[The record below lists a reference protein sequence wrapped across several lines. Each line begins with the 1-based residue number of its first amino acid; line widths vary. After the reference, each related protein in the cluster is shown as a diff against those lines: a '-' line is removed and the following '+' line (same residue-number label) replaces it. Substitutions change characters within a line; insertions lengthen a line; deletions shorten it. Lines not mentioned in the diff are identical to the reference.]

1 MLSDVSNILYDTD
14 SYNGSHFKMYP
25 LGTTE
30 VSGYVE
36 PRMNSEH
43 NDIAVYGL
51 QYQLKEYLSSH
62 TQRDLSQ
69 QNVNKAKRAWE
80 NHGLPFNLQAWEI
93 LRDELDGK
101 LPIEIQSVPEGFY
114 LPKGNVMMQV
124 RNTDSRFYW
133 LPTWLETTLVQVWYP
148 CNVCTISK
156 EVMIDMYRALQETGC
171 EDIWA
176 VLQFMLHDF
185 GFRGAPCREAAYIG
199 GSAHLVNFWG
209 TDTFA
214 AMRFIDEYYVNSNKF
229 PGEIPT
235 WGYSIPASNHAVIMA
250 FGGVVYEPKAFRH
263 ILQTYL
269 KENGIVACVSDTYNL
284 FRALDIWGTEF
295 RDMILNSKGRLV
307 VRPDSGDP
315 TIIAPKA
322 ILKLMGYFGYTENA
336 MGYKVLPTC
345 IRLIWGDGTNPAIIK
360 QVLKV
365 LKDNKIAAE
374 NIVFGMGAGLLQKHD
389 RDTCSI
395 AFKINERVVNG
406 ERKGAQKD
414 PETGHYK
421 ASKIG
426 RLALIDYYGKPT
438 TIPEVDLG
446 NYENLLV
453 PTYRNGELLVDWDF
467 REIRDRA
474 KASVEQI
481 VARSVA

>member
-1 MLSDVSNILYDTD
+1 MISDVSSILYDTD
-14 SYNGSHFKMYP
+14 SYNGSHFEMYP
-25 LGTTE
+25 DGTTE
-30 VSGYVE
+30 VSGYLE

-43 NDIAVYGL
+43 ENIAVYGL
-51 QYQLKEYLSSH
+51 QYQLKEYLSTH

-69 QNVNKAKRAWE
+69 QNVKKAQRAWE

-101 LPIEIQSVPEGFY
+101 LPIEIQSVPEGFW

-148 CNVCTISK
+148 CNVATISK
-156 EVMIDMYRALQETGC
+156 EVLMDMYKALEETGC
-171 EDIWA
+171 EDIWS

-185 GFRGAPCREAAYIG
+185 GFRGTTCREQAYIG
-199 GSAHLVNFWG
+199 GSAHLVNFMG
-209 TDTFA
+209 TDTFP
-214 AMRFIDEYYVNSNKF
+214 AMRFIDEYYVNKDKF
-229 PGEIPT
+229 QGEIPT

-250 FGGVVYEPKAFRH
+250 FGGPVYEPKAFRH
-263 ILQTYL
+263 ILEKFL
-269 KENGIVACVSDTYNL
+269 REGKFVACVSDTYNL

-315 TIIAPKA
+315 VVIAPKA
-322 ILKLMGYFGYTENA
+322 ILKLMSYFGYTTNA
-336 MGYKVLPTC
+336 MCYKVLPSV
-345 IRLIWGDGTNPAIIK
+345 IRLIWGDGTSPEIIRK
-360 QVLKV
+360 VLQVLKE
-365 LKDNKIAAE
+365 NRIASE
-374 NIVFGMGAGLLQKHD
+374 NVVFGMGAGLLQKHD

-395 AFKINERVVNG
+395 AFKINERVVKG
-406 ERKGAQKD
+406 ERRGCQKD

-438 TIPEVDLG
+438 TIPEIDLG
-446 NYENLLV
+446 NRENLLQTV
-453 PTYRNGELLVDWDF
+453 YSNGELLVDWDF
-467 REIRDRA
+467 REIRERA
-474 KASVEQI
+474 KANLGI
-481 VARSVA
+481 